1 MPRPAL
7 MHGERSPTEE
17 RLAGMS
23 SIRVLVVE
31 DHQSFQQLICS
42 MLGKRPDLQVIGR
55 VSDGLEAVRKAEE
68 LQPDLILLDIGL
80 PTLSGIEAA
89 RRIRKLS
96 PGSKIIFLTQE
107 GSADIVREALDL
119 GAKGYV
125 VKASA
130 GSELLAAV
138 DAVLR
143 GREFVSKGLL
153 GHTPTDAAETHVAD
167 SRRRDENLL
176 SSAPVTIERTRS
188 HKVRFY
194 IDDASFLDGFV
205 GFIEA
210 ALQAGDAVIVIA
222 TESHQK
228 GLLQRLR
235 NLGLDI
241 AAAIEQRRYIPLD
254 VDQSLS
260 TFMRNDLPDPGR
272 FRKAVGDLVATVA
285 NATPGKPRRVSA
297 CGEYAP
303 TLWAR
308 GNGVGAIQ
316 VEHLWDEMA
325 KACGIDTLCGYVLN
339 SFQREQENTIYESI
353 CAEHST
359 VCSQ

>member
-1 MPRPAL
+1 

-96 PGSKIIFLTQE
+96 PESKIIFLTQE

-143 GREFVSKGLL
+143 GREFVSKGL

-176 SSAPVTIERTRS
+176 SSAPVTSERT
-188 HKVRFY
+188 
-194 IDDASFLDGFV
+194 
-205 GFIEA
+205 
-210 ALQAGDAVIVIA
+210 Q
-222 TESHQK
+222 
-228 GLLQRLR
+228 
-235 NLGLDI
+235 
-241 AAAIEQRRYIPLD
+241 P
-254 VDQSLS
+254 QSS
-260 TFMRNDLPDPGR
+260 
-272 FRKAVGDLVATVA
+272 
-285 NATPGKPRRVSA
+285 
-297 CGEYAP
+297 
-303 TLWAR
+303 
-308 GNGVGAIQ
+308 
-316 VEHLWDEMA
+316 
-325 KACGIDTLCGYVLN
+325 VLY
-339 SFQREQENTIYESI
+339 R
-353 CAEHST
+353 
-359 VCSQ
+359 